1 MRVEKSNFTITR
13 MARLLEVSRSGFYAW
28 STRLPSDRAVRQE
41 RIEQK
46 VAWFHGDSDE
56 VSGSP
61 KILVDLR
68 EDGEVISRKTVAKL
82 MRRLG
87 LRGICPKRWRTTT
100 ITDGADAYPAD
111 AVKRQW
117 DTGALNQVWVGDIS
131 YLRTWEGWLYLATV
145 IDAHS
150 RRVIGWAIDEHMRAD
165 LVEDALKMAIT
176 LRGKMPE
183 RVIFHSDRG
192 TQYASEQISTFAEM
206 NGITRSMGN
215 TGVCWDNAMAESFFA
230 TLKTEFFYRR
240 VWPTRAR
247 AKLEVGAWIEDRYN
261 RRRRHASIGQISPVN
276 FELQYLNQNADLQK
290 AA

>member
-1 MRVEKSNFTITR
+1 MLVEKSNFTVKR

-28 STRLPSDRAVRQE
+28 LKRGPSARAIRQE

-61 KILVDLR
+61 KILADLR
-68 EDGEVISRKTVAKL
+68 EDGEVISRKTVAKV

-87 LRGICPKRWRTTT
+87 LRGVCPKRWRTTT
-100 ITDGADAYPAD
+100 IIDGADAYPVD
-111 AVKRQW
+111 VVKRQW
-117 DTGALNQVWVGDIS
+117 DTGRLNQVWVGDIT

-176 LRGKMPE
+176 LRGELPAT
-183 RVIFHSDRG
+183 VVFHTDRG
-192 TQYASEQISTFAEM
+192 TQYASAQIAAFATD
-206 NGITRSMGN
+206 NRLTRSMGY

-230 TLKTEFFYRR
+230 TLKTEFYYRR
-240 VWPTRAR
+240 VWPTRKRAR
-247 AKLEVGAWIEDRYN
+247 IEVGAWIEGRYN

-276 FELQYLNQNADLQK
+276 FELQYSNQNAELQK